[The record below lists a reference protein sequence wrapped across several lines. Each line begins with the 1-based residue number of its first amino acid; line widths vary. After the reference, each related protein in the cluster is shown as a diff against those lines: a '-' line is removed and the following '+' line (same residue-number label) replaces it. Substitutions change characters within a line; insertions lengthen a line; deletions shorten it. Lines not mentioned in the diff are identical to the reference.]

1 MDANLAM
8 VDELGLCGRGE
19 PAHAWS
25 PYGSSECRQPAQ
37 GLRGLPKGMVADV
50 AELSVVDGRRWT
62 EVQSNRFG
70 TLG

>member
-1 MDANLAM
+1 M
-8 VDELGLCGRGE
+8 VDELGLCGAEGRIRRQRLP
-19 PAHAWS
+19 PAGTGIA
-25 PYGSSECRQPAQ
+25 GLAQ
-37 GLRGLPKGMVADV
+37 GVVADV